1 MSNGDHNIKDDG
13 GESHHPEEAFLS
25 GPLREMQ
32 AGSRQNTLAYGY
44 PPPETTFQTTLGGLR
59 TRLHDLRT
67 VEKPMDGMESTMH
80 DLFSAIRADK
90 MELYAQENA
99 SVADDNASSVAV
111 EDHASDK
118 SPSETDSATAQHDA
132 DMQEIDAAEL
142 RGPALW
148 LPCANWTTC
157 VAAPTSGRNSR
168 VSFASCDARHVQLT
182 SYVVAIS

>member
-142 RGPALW
+142 AWTRLMATLRKLDDLRGRSDVREELKGVLRELQAMRGTF
-148 LPCANWTTC
+148 N
-157 VAAPTSGRNSR
+157 
-168 VSFASCDARHVQLT
+168 
-182 SYVVAIS
+182 